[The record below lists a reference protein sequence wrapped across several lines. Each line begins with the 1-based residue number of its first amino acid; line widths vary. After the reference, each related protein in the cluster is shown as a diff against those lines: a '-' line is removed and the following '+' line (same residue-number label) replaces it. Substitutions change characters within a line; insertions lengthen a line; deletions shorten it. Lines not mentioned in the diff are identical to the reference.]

1 MDALESYRIDCEN
14 ERRRMRDRPHDAVLT
29 QLRSL
34 LGAVVVVA
42 LLLPAPGASQASW
55 PEPLAVAR
63 AFAERYPQAASV
75 SYIPTLSWRGALR
88 LAELTGDVSWRAR
101 ARTGMQPLLE
111 GPLPGEGQS
120 PTLTRLAGYAAAADL
135 GRIEG
140 DAAAMAR
147 ARTAAGLV
155 IARDSAAV
163 RFATGWTDDMFMV
176 TSLLTAV
183 PGEGVD
189 ERRTTVAALLTTYAR
204 RLQRAD
210 GLFVHAEDA
219 PHAWGRGNG
228 FAALGLAEA
237 LTHLPAEAAE
247 RLRIL
252 DVFHAQMRA
261 FVRHQ
266 AEDGSWRQVVD
277 DPSSYLELSV
287 TAMAVTAMARGVRLG
302 WLDAATYRPVLERGW
317 RAVVERIGPDG
328 SVRDVCT
335 STGAGPTLA
344 YYLERPTVTGM
355 DDRGGGLVL
364 TAALEM
370 VGLERSAR

>member
-1 MDALESYRIDCEN
+1 MRLRPRTPPQATGGRCG
-14 ERRRMRDRPHDAVLT
+14 RRTPRVA
-29 QLRSL
+29 
-34 LGAVVVVA
+34 GAVVVVA
-42 LLLPAPGASQASW
+42 LLLPGAGASQASW

-75 SYIPTLSWRGALR
+75 SYIPALSWRGALR
-88 LAELTGDVSWRAR
+88 LAELTGDVTWRAR
-101 ARTGMQPLLE
+101 ARAGMQPLLE
-111 GPLPGEGQS
+111 GPPPGEGQS

-135 GRIEG
+135 GRMEG
-140 DAAAMAR
+140 EGAAMAR
-147 ARTAAGLV
+147 ARAAAGLV
-155 IARDSAAV
+155 IAPDSAPV
-163 RFATGWTDDMFMV
+163 RFATGWTDDMFMA

-183 PGEGVD
+183 TGEGVD
-189 ERRTTVAALLTTYAR
+189 ERRATVAALLTTYAE

-219 PHAWGRGNG
+219 PYAWGRGNG

-237 LTHLPAEAAE
+237 LTHLPADAAE
-247 RLRIL
+247 RTRIL
-252 DVFHAQMRA
+252 EVFHAQMGA

-317 RAVVERIGPDG
+317 RAVVARIGPDG

-370 VGLERSAR
+370 VELARSAR